1 MHDAPLDM
9 VFARFPDV
17 SKTPVLVDRV
27 SSKRL
32 TCQGME
38 NMDVFYTSSFPEAE
52 DSKRLDPGQA
62 QRAEEKQKRE
72 YREKI
77 GIRESKT
84 RLTQGDRRN

>member
-62 QRAEEKQKRE
+62 QRAEEKPNRE

-77 GIRESKT
+77 GLGR
-84 RLTQGDRRN
+84 GRRD